1 MASSGN
7 FPKCDSCEYGF
18 IGKDNDY
25 KGFKNEQTKETL
37 CLNCYEGRVI
47 EQAESAP
54 VDYTKTREQIEREAA
69 DLKARAREAN
79 LDREIKFRMRISY
92 DRVYSISVRDL
103 MDFITDNR
111 ENVMTHT
118 TEQYLINY
126 AQTATKHFRLPD
138 HVWDDEHIE
147 RRDALDTALD
157 EIAQVLEQKNKIK
170 YRPTPPT

>member
-7 FPKCDSCEYGF
+7 FPKCDSCEHGF

-47 EQAESAP
+47 EQTES
-54 VDYTKTREQIEREAA
+54 A
-69 DLKARAREAN
+69 DLKARAREAA
-79 LDREIKFRMRISY
+79 LDREIKFRRRVSY
-92 DRVYSISVRDL
+92 DRVYAISVRDL
-103 MDFITDNR
+103 MDFITDDR
-111 ENVMTHT
+111 ENVMTHI
-118 TEQYLINY
+118 TEQNLVNY

-147 RRDALDTALD
+147 ARASAHAAN
-157 EIAQVLEQKNKIK
+157 EIIQVLEQKNKIK